1 MKMMNDPII
10 EEIRRV
16 RQAHA
21 AKHNNDIAEICK
33 ALKVQEQL
41 SLRPVVNLERK
52 SERTKVVGAQRLHR

>member
-1 MKMMNDPII
+1 MMNDPII

-33 ALKVQEQL
+33 ALKLQEQL

-52 SERTKVVGAQRLHR
+52 SHRTIVAGAQHLRS